1 MPSIHAHS
9 TRRIYPAVFWT
20 LFSRSF
26 ILHCH
31 GQCTIPCTI
40 DCTRYTTPRFCWTL
54 LGLFNVPVA
63 LFIVPYHRGLFV
75 VFGHRFNP
83 SQYTT
88 LSIRLSSTVMSDPTT
103 QSNYEAIATTDVEL
117 DWRVDFDTQSI
128 EGSVVHRLKVLS
140 EDGVDKVMYVV
151 PDWRWCGCASILCCR
166 FDTLDLEVERV
177 EVRVEEAASWEGVQ
191 VGSRLSCDGSC
202 AHCVVRRRQ
211 FVLGDAHPVMGSALI
226 IPLGRVVHPAHA
238 DVGVRVRV
246 TYRTRESKALQWL
259 GPQYVRAMPSRLVP
273 SMGAVVAGAGADSEP
288 VVADRR
294 RANDTR
300 ICLASVSRYMRAH
313 WSHSKVR
320 TLAGVVVMLTWW
332 LCARYPFCKD
342 GTCHARW

>member
-1 MPSIHAHS
+1 MC
-9 TRRIYPAVFWT
+9 
-20 LFSRSF
+20 L
-26 ILHCH
+26 LHCLSYLII
-31 GQCTIPCTI
+31 GDYLSYLAIVSTQA
-40 DCTRYTTPRFCWTL
+40 
-54 LGLFNVPVA
+54 NVT
-63 LFIVPYHRGLFV
+63 
-75 VFGHRFNP
+75 
-83 SQYTT
+83 QYTI

-226 IPLGRVVHPAHA
+226 IPLGRGVHATDA

-273 SMGAVVAGAGADSEP
+273 SMGAVVAGTVADSEP
-288 VVADRR
+288 VAADRR

-332 LCARYPFCKD
+332 LCDRYPLRKD
-342 GTCHARW
+342 GTYYACW